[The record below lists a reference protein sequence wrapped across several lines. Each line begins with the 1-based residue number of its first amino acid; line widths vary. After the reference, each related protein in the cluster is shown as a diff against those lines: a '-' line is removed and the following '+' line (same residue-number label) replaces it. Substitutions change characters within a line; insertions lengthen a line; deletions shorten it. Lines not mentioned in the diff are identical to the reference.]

1 MPAPIG
7 VGTAKKLPGKP
18 MTPRLIHD
26 ELESRALR
34 HDLDCTTGSWT
45 KTSLIRDGIEELRL
59 KAAANMRPYLGAK
72 KCATVA
78 CERGA
83 AITWC
88 NDVSTCPYPYPLL
101 EHG

>member
-1 MPAPIG
+1 
-7 VGTAKKLPGKP
+7 

-26 ELESRALR
+26 ELEPRTVT
-34 HDLDCTTGSWT
+34 HDLDCSTGSWT
-45 KTSLIRDGIEELRL
+45 KTSLIRDGVEELRL
-59 KAAANMRPYLGAK
+59 KAAANMRPYLDPK

-88 NDVSTCPYPYPLL
+88 NDVSIYPDSAR
-101 EHG
+101 ERG